1 MADSSSKAVNW
12 MKVIKQHL
20 GLQLL
25 ILKVL
30 DISTRAKESLTAYD
44 IQNSIHKLTYT
55 FWKPSPGSVYPIL
68 ETLLEKEQ
76 VLVENRD
83 NKDHYILTDAGRLS
97 LEHSL
102 SIKLMTDAIFDSK
115 LYDSFET
122 GSIIFPGPAATQLA
136 NKQFTEMISLYA
148 EKEGICTDRI
158 HNHINGIEKEI
169 KKERTREMITG
180 IDKRIHLLAYIKAE
194 LEKRMAV

>member
-1 MADSSSKAVNW
+1 MPDSSSKAVNW

-30 DISTRAKESLTAYD
+30 DISTRANESLTAYD

-55 FWKPSPGSVYPIL
+55 FWKPSPGSVYPVL
-68 ETLLEKEQ
+68 ESFLEKEQ
-76 VLVENRD
+76 VQVENRD
-83 NKDHYILTDAGRLS
+83 NKDYYQLTKAGRLA
-97 LEHSL
+97 LEHHL
-102 SIKLMTDAIFDSK
+102 SIKLMAEMYFDSK
-115 LYDSFET
+115 LYDSFDT

-136 NKQFTEMISLYA
+136 NKQFTEMISVLA

-158 HNHINGIEKEI
+158 HNHIIGIEKEI

-180 IDKRIHLLAYIKAE
+180 IDKKIHLLAYIKTE
-194 LEKRMAV
+194 LEKRMGV

>member
-1 MADSSSKAVNW
+1 MPDDSSEDVNW

-30 DISTRAKESLTAYD
+30 DTSTRAKESLTAYD
-44 IQNSIHKLTYT
+44 IQNNIHQLTNS
-55 FWKPSPGSVYPIL
+55 FWKPSPGSVYPVL

-76 VLVENRD
+76 VQVENRD
-83 NKDHYILTDAGRLS
+83 NKDYYKLTKAGRVA
-97 LEHSL
+97 LEHIL
-102 SIKLMTDAIFDSK
+102 SIKLMADAFFDSK
-115 LYDSFET
+115 LYDSFDSS
-122 GSIIFPGPAATQLA
+122 SIVIPGPAATQLA

-158 HNHINGIEKEI
+158 HNHINVIEKEI
-169 KKERTREMITG
+169 KKERTQEMITG
-180 IDKRIHLLAYIKAE
+180 IDKKIHLLAYIKTE
-194 LEKRMAV
+194 LEKRMGV